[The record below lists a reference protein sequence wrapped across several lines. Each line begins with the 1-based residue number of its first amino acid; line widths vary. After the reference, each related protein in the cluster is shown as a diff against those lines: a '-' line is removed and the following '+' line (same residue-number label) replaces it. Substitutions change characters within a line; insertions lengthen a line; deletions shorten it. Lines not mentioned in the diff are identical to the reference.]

1 MIEYSIAEIKKMNVD
16 ELSEVAKAIR
26 EQIIKTVSIN
36 GGHLASNLGI
46 VELTIALHYVFNS
59 PRDLFFFD
67 VSHQVYTHKLLT
79 GRSSDFYTLRK
90 YRGITGFSNKEESV
104 HDIYE
109 AGHSSTS
116 ISAALGYLE
125 AKETNPDLFDDAI
138 AVIGDAAIVNGLSLE
153 ALNYLGSKPNQKMI
167 VILNDN
173 EMGISKN
180 VGGLAK
186 TFTNIRAKGRFKIL
200 RKIMPKFLKRMMKS
214 YAYSYTLFNSMG
226 LKYLGVIDGHDFKA
240 LIKALNYAKNSPTSV
255 IIHVK
260 TIKGKGYNFSEEDK
274 TGYWHHT
281 NAFDIESGVQKVNP
295 QDTYNFGSCLSD
307 YLLSLYQ
314 NNHHELRVITP
325 GMAYGSGLESFQ
337 VNAPKAFIDV
347 GIAEENAIVMA
358 TAMAQAGLK
367 PFVFVYSTFL
377 QRAYDEIIHD
387 MARNNQGV
395 VIALDRSGIV
405 DGDGGTHQGIYD
417 VAYLSSIPGV
427 IITAPRNLQEAK
439 LLVDYGMA
447 INKPLVIRYPKNA
460 ISNIKNE
467 IKDVTKYDII
477 KDGSSYVVAYGP
489 VLDELEAAIN
499 DNNLKVGLIN
509 ARFIRPF
516 DQDLIKRLLM
526 DCHKLYFY
534 EEVVANNCLASQI
547 ISYAN
552 QLKNEKVIDSFE
564 IVSFSLPDTY
574 LETGN
579 RDELKEQYG
588 LSIQAFVEYLKGE

>member
-1 MIEYSIAEIKKMNVD
+1 MIEYSIDKLKKMNLD
-16 ELSEVAKAIR
+16 ELLALAKNIR

-36 GGHLASNLGI
+36 GGHLASNLGM

-59 PRDLFFFD
+59 PHDLFFFD

-79 GRSSDFYTLRK
+79 GRATNFDSLRK
-90 YRGITGFSNKEESV
+90 YQGITGFTNKQESI

-125 AKETNPDLFDDAI
+125 AKETIPDLFDNAI
-138 AVIGDAAIVNGLSLE
+138 AIIGDAAIVNGLSLE
-153 ALNYLGSKPNQKMI
+153 ALNYLGSKPSQKMI

-180 VGGLAK
+180 VGALAK

-214 YAYSYTLFNSMG
+214 YAYSYTLFSSMG

-240 LIKALNYAKNSPTSV
+240 LIKALNYAKSSTTSV

-260 TIKGKGYNFSEEDK
+260 TIKGKGYKFSEEDK

-281 NAFDIESGVQKVNP
+281 NAFDIESGVQKSNA
-295 QDTYNFGSCLSD
+295 QDIYNFGKSISD
-307 YLLSLYQ
+307 YLLSIYQ
-314 NNHHELRVITP
+314 NNHPELRVITP

-405 DGDGGTHQGIYD
+405 EGDGSTHQGIYD

-427 IITAPRNLQEAK
+427 IITAPRNLHEAT
-439 LLVDYGMA
+439 LLVDYA
-447 INKPLVIRYPKNA
+447 LNINKPLVIRYPKNA
-460 ISNIKNE
+460 QSNE
-467 IKDVTKYDII
+467 ITEISDISKYDIMI
-477 KDGSSYVVAYGP
+477 EGSTYVISYGP
-489 VLDELEAAIN
+489 VLDELATAFRN
-499 DNNLKVGLIN
+499 NNLTIGLIN

-516 DQDLIKRLLM
+516 DQSLIKELLIKQ
-526 DCHKLYFY
+526 CKLYFY
-534 EEVVANNCLASQI
+534 EEVVANNNLASQI
-547 ISYAN
+547 INYAN
-552 QLKNEKVIDSFE
+552 ELKNQKLIDTYN

-579 RDELKEQYG
+579 REELKKQYG
-588 LSIQAFVEYLKGE
+588 LSVQEFIEYLKGE